1 LSEENVP
8 EEQVIEEGKEEFDP
22 LRRIKGVDEKLAA
35 VLRDCGYLSVESIA
49 IEAPHILFERVGE
62 RAGFSLKKAEE
73 ICAEARKKLKV
84 QGARRHP
91 RWRRCNRR
99 AHGGQRSV
107 WRR

>member
-1 LSEENVP
+1 MSEENVP

-62 RAGFSLKKAEE
+62 AVNRL
-73 ICAEARKKLKV
+73 